1 MAAGRMGTL
10 KEQQEP
16 EEMIE
21 MITFKSNIETE
32 AEPEVS
38 VDNMHERTRI
48 FKIVCVGDCSC
59 KWRKR
64 DYISSDGSTI
74 SKELNNE
81 PIYPVDFAVKILQDK
96 SGKEIR
102 IHVWNISIH
111 YRYDF
116 YRIFSKNSCG
126 VIVFWDATSCS
137 IKD

>member
-1 MAAGRMGTL
+1 MAACRMGTL
-10 KEQQEP
+10 EEQQEP

-64 DYISSDGSTI
+64 DYIED
-74 SKELNNE
+74 
-81 PIYPVDFAVKILQDK
+81 
-96 SGKEIR
+96 
-102 IHVWNISIH
+102 
-111 YRYDF
+111 
-116 YRIFSKNSCG
+116 
-126 VIVFWDATSCS
+126 
-137 IKD
+137 